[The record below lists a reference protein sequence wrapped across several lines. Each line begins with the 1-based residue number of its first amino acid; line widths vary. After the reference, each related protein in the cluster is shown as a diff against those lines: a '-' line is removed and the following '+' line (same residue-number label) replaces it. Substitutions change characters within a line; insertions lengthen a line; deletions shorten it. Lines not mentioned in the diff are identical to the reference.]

1 MPSFRLLET
10 LDIHMILPI
19 FIEQGFVWRISGLQY
34 RGRKHFRREALWHV
48 IASKQLVA
56 EMSFCSAQG

>member
-1 MPSFRLLET
+1 
-10 LDIHMILPI
+10 MILPI